1 MIELENYITIDKEVI
16 NSPNLCNRFSDADL
30 DAIGIRVYE
39 GYEADEGSRAAW
51 KSRTEAAMDLALQIQ
66 KDKSFPWP
74 NCSNVSFP
82 LITVAT
88 LQFHARAYPAIIQ
101 GTDIVKYR
109 VVGDDPQG
117 VETKRANR
125 IGEFMSYQVLE
136 EDQAWE
142 EQHDKLFIN
151 LAVVGTNFVKTTYN
165 SAKSH
170 NVSDLVMARDLVL
183 NYWAKSVDDCNRKTQ
198 IYPLSRNDVYERAL
212 RGTFR
217 DILDEDWYKQGYV
230 TPSHDKTAENNRQG
244 VQPPQPDDATS
255 LIMLEQHCS
264 MDLDGDGY
272 AEPYIITIE
281 ATSKKVM
288 RIVTRFDREEDIF
301 RVESGKRKGQIISIS
316 PMEYFTKYG
325 FIPSP
330 DGGIYDIGLGT
341 LTGPLNE
348 SVNSLVNQLL
358 DAGSMSNGGG
368 GFLGRGAK
376 IRGGAYTFS
385 PFEWKRVD
393 STGDDLNKSIVPL
406 QVREPSGVLLNLLS
420 LIINYTNRIS
430 GSTDMMAGE
439 NPGQNTPAE
448 TSRSMIEQGSKIYNA
463 IFKRIWRSMKE
474 EFRKLYI
481 LNSIYL
487 PIEKRFGSSGS
498 SALKEDFLGSPSSI
512 VPVADPHIT
521 SEGQQ
526 IQQAITLKQAAAQTP
541 GYNVELVERRFL
553 KAMRIDDAEALYPGM
568 QKFPPPQDPKMQ
580 IAQLNYKCKELG
592 FKSDQMM
599 FMAELQEQSRLNNA
613 VIMELQA
620 KAALDL
626 AKVGSER
633 ASTDL
638 MQFSAV
644 IDLLNKQET
653 AIQGRMKLLQEGIKN
668 EQSTTSGGVSGVEAA
683 PSDLGATGGLEGM
696 AGALEGPIGGG
707 GGDEGGG
714 L

>member
-1 MIELENYITIDKEVI
+1 MIELENYIKIDKEVI
-16 NSPNLCNRFSDADL
+16 NSPNLCSRFSDQDL
-30 DAIGIRVYE
+30 DAIGTRVYE
-39 GYEADEGSRAAW
+39 GYEADEESRSAW
-51 KSRTEAAMDLALQIQ
+51 KRRTEAAMDLALQIQ
-66 KDKSFPWP
+66 KNKNFPWP

-109 VVGDDPQG
+109 VVGGDPKG
-117 VETKRANR
+117 VETQRAAR
-125 IGEFMSYQVLE
+125 IGEYMSYQVLE
-136 EDQAWE
+136 EDTAWE

-151 LAVVGTNFVKTTYN
+151 LAVVGTNFVKTTYH
-165 SAKSH
+165 SGKAH
-170 NVSDLVMARDLVL
+170 NVSDLVLARDLVL
-183 NYWAKSVDDCNRKTQ
+183 NYWAKSVDDCPRKTQ
-198 IYPLSRNDVYERAL
+198 IYPLSRNDVHERIL
-212 RGTFR
+212 RGTFKN
-217 DILDEDWYKQGYV
+217 ILDDEWYRQGYV
-230 TPSHDKTAENNRQG
+230 TPSIDKTQEDNRQG

-281 ATSKKVM
+281 ATSKKVL

-301 RVESGKRKGQIISIS
+301 RVEAGKRKGQIISIS

-358 DAGSMSNGGG
+358 DAGSMANGGG

-376 IRGGAYTFS
+376 IRGGAYTFA
-385 PFEWKRVD
+385 PQEWKRVD
-393 STGDDLNKSIVPL
+393 STGDDLHKSIVPL
-406 QVREPSGVLLNLLS
+406 QVREPSAVLLNLLS

-448 TSRSMIEQGSKIYNA
+448 TSRSMIEQGTKIYNA

-487 PIEKRFGSSGS
+487 PVEKRFGASQSM
-498 SALKEDFLGSPSSI
+498 ALREDFLGSPSSI

-521 SEGQQ
+521 SETHQV
-526 IQQAITLKQAAAQTP
+526 QQAMMLKQFAAQTP
-541 GYNVELVERRFL
+541 GYDVQLVERRVL
-553 KAMRIDDAEALYPGM
+553 KALHIDDAEALYPGM
-568 QKFPPPQDPKMQ
+568 EKFPPPQDPKMQ
-580 IAQLNYKCKELG
+580 IAQMDYKCKEMKL
-592 FKSDQMM
+592 KMDQMM
-599 FMAELQEQSRLNNA
+599 FMAELQEQSRVNNA
-613 VIMELQA
+613 MIMELRA
-620 KAALDL
+620 KALLELEKAGGERAAKDLMPFNAMLDL
-626 AKVGSER
+626 LDR
-633 ASTDL
+633 
-638 MQFSAV
+638 
-644 IDLLNKQET
+644 QEA
-653 AIQGRMKLLQEGIKN
+653 AIQGRMKLLQQGMKN
-668 EQSTTSGGVSGVEAA
+668 EQSTATPGGVPGMEAA
-683 PSDLGATGGLEGM
+683 PSNPGLDGGIESM
-696 AGALEGPIGGG
+696 EGALEGSVGG
-707 GGDEGGG
+707 GGD
-714 L
+714 LA